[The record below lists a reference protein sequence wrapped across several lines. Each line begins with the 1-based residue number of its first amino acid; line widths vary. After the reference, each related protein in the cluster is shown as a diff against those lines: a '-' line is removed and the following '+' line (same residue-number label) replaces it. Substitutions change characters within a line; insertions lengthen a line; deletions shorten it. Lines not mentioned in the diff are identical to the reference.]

1 MVNRGGREKWINK
14 NGCHVIWE
22 YKTLENN
29 EQLYIQMDIESE
41 LIKII
46 FSYYDS
52 SIIIDL
58 FISYPT
64 NTKYKHKLKD
74 LNLNNHQWLS
84 IFKAPFTTRGGKQ
97 TSGSCKA

>member
-14 NGCHVIWE
+14 NSCHVIWE

-64 NTKYKHKLKD
+64 NTKYKHKL
-74 LNLNNHQWLS
+74 
-84 IFKAPFTTRGGKQ
+84 
-97 TSGSCKA
+97 

>member
-41 LIKII
+41 LIKITFHI
-46 FSYYDS
+46 MTAAS
-52 SIIIDL
+52 
-58 FISYPT
+58 
-64 NTKYKHKLKD
+64 
-74 LNLNNHQWLS
+74 
-84 IFKAPFTTRGGKQ
+84 
-97 TSGSCKA
+97 